1 MLAENQR
8 VRIHGLVGRPDLND
22 RFGTVIT
29 PLDGERHGVAV
40 DGRII
45 GGRLLESSMP
55 GGKRER
61 VRLRPANLE
70 PVTGQFVV
78 AIDHDR
84 CLADLLREE
93 NIGLRPDLARGHT
106 GLLPGL
112 CEFISQKAA
121 GRQVV
126 LHSYSNRVSD
136 MLNLCR
142 KSAHFPTNLQALAPL
157 CACVEQLGHSFE
169 VHDAYLLSD
178 VEVSEMLPSEL
189 REEYSE
195 LVPAARDAVERSQA
209 AAPAM
214 SKGLREA
221 INGLQGST
229 ALKQR
234 LAETIR
240 QRHAGVDTSF
250 LFLDDKLE
258 NLRFLD
264 GVPSVTAA
272 WLWPTQVRTCRIGR
286 WVPRVFEFR
295 EPPTWQRTVYLFAG
309 STMQQIASET
319 FAVENWEQLTRTRV
333 LSVAGSAGLVL

>member
-8 VRIHGLVGRPDLND
+8 VRVHGLVGRPDLND

-40 DGRII
+40 DGRID

-136 MLNLCR
+136 VLNLCR

-286 WVPRVFEFR
+286 WVPRKFEFR
-295 EPPTWQRTVYLFAG
+295 DLTLWERTVYLFAG
-309 STMQQIASET
+309 ATMQQIASET